1 MIKPFEFY
9 FDFISPYSYLAHN
22 EIRRIENKELIKIK
36 YMPILLGGLHKLAGI
51 TANAFIPHKAKFMIK
66 DCKMWAEKYKIH
78 FKLNTYFPINSIYSW
93 NEKIENT
100 NEYIVIYKTTDK
112 KIKQLRKFLEENH
125 SYDIPEIIDF
135 ELTHTNSKYLD
146 WLIQST

>member
-1 MIKPFEFY
+1 MK
-9 FDFISPYSYLAHN
+9 A
-22 EIRRIENKELIKIK
+22 
-36 YMPILLGGLHKLAGI
+36 MILLSTFSSVDEANRLSQLAI
-51 TANAFIPHKAKFMIK
+51 ESKFAACANI
-66 DCKMWAEKYKIH
+66 
-78 FKLNTYFPINSIYSW
+78 FPINSIYSW

-100 NEYIVIYKTTDK
+100 NEYFVIYKTTDK